1 MEEDERTNAMGLLSF
16 AHSYWEAAVVL
27 QNTPREAVH
36 RDSPRDYLYYHAI
49 ELYLKAYL
57 RLKGRSVA
65 QLRKIG
71 HGIDKLHAAAVEAG
85 LTDDP
90 EDRAVI
96 ACIGDNYLPSRY
108 IRTGAFRRP
117 TPEALWGVCRV
128 LHGEIEPQINAAW
141 KVARLRPIPHI
152 AEDEE
157 LGSRL

>member
-1 MEEDERTNAMGLLSF
+1 M
-16 AHSYWEAAVVL
+16 VL
-27 QNTPREAVH
+27 HNTPREAVH

-57 RLKGRSVA
+57 RLKGLTVA
-65 QLRKIG
+65 QLKKIG

-90 EDRAVI
+90 EDREVI
-96 ACIGDNYLPSRY
+96 ADIGDNYLPSRY

-128 LHGEIEPQINAAW
+128 LHAEIEPQVNATW
-141 KVARLRPIPHI
+141 KVTRVRQIPNLVQDDDWGWP
-152 AEDEE
+152 AE
-157 LGSRL
+157 G